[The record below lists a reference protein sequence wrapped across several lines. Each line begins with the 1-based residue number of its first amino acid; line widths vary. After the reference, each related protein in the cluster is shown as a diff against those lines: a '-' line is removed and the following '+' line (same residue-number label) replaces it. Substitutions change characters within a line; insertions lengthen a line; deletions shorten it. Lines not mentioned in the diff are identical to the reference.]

1 MADNQEGVVVGVD
14 THKYLHVAVAL
25 SLAGVR
31 LGALTIPTDA
41 GGYEALLA
49 WARTLGRPERFG
61 IEGTGSYGQ
70 GLVSYLRRHDVQVLE
85 AGRPDRRGRRQ
96 RGKTDT
102 IDAENAA
109 RAVLAGR
116 AGTTPRRA
124 EGTSEMLRQVKIVRD
139 IAVKSRTQ
147 AIITLKT
154 LIVTAPDD
162 LRGELEGLTKTV
174 LRDRCATLRPGR
186 VTNELAACKHA
197 LRSIARHWQHL
208 DADIK
213 THDKILDELTAQAT
227 PALRDA
233 FGIGPDV
240 AAEMLILAG
249 DRPNERLRS
258 EAAFASL
265 CGACPIPASSGMT
278 QRHRLNYAGHRQA
291 NSALYRTVI
300 VRMRFHPATINYV
313 ARRTAEGKTKREI
326 IRCLKRYVAR
336 EIYHYL
342 TTPTPPG
349 GDTHNFMTR
358 AVTPS

>member
-1 MADNQEGVVVGVD
+1 MTEAMRGIIVGVD

-25 SLAGVR
+25 SLTGER
-31 LGALTIPTDA
+31 LGALTIATDSA
-41 GGYEALLA
+41 GYEELLT
-49 WARTLGRPERFG
+49 WARSLGRPERFG

-70 GLVSYLRRHDVQVLE
+70 GLVSYLRRHDMPVLE
-85 AGRPDRRGRRQ
+85 AGRPDRRDRRN

-109 RAVLAGR
+109 RSVLAGR
-116 AGTTPRRA
+116 AGDTPRRA
-124 EGTSEMLRQVKIVRD
+124 EGTSEMIRQIKIARD
-139 IAVKSRTQ
+139 IAVKARSQ

-162 LRGELEGLTKTV
+162 LRGELEGLSKAL
-174 LRDRCATLRPGR
+174 LRERCAGLRPGR
-186 VTNELAACKHA
+186 VINETAACKHA
-197 LRSIARHWQHL
+197 LRSLGRHWQYL

-213 THDKILDELTAQAT
+213 THDKLLDELTSQVA
-227 PALRDA
+227 PALRAA

-249 DRPNERLRS
+249 DRPTERLRS

-278 QRHRLNYAGHRQA
+278 QRHRLNYGGHRQA

-300 VRMRFHPATINYV
+300 VRMRFHPATISYV

-342 TTPTPPG
+342 TAPG
-349 GDTHNFMTR
+349 N
-358 AVTPS
+358 V